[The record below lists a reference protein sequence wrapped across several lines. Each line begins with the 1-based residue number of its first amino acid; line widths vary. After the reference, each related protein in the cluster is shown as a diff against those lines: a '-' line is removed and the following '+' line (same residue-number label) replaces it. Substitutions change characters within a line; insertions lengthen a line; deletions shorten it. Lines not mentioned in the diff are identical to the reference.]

1 MRHVWRFMVC
11 LRLNAGSYEW
21 DIKNTPVCGF
31 FGTFFFPKS
40 SLIKYKKIKNVT

>member
-31 FGTFFFPKS
+31 FGTFFFS
-40 SLIKYKKIKNVT
+40 QIVINKIQKD